1 MLKEKWNIVEKLPP
15 MLSGEELKRRLEI
28 KPFYD
33 GEIRSKTKSERL
45 VALNE
50 IYSIYLPSVMSE
62 EIYSKI
68 YLAMLVKHVN
78 YLFEGLMVLIMAIKV
93 S

>member
-45 VALNE
+45 VALYRR
-50 IYSIYLPSVMSE
+50 ISFL
-62 EIYSKI
+62 
-68 YLAMLVKHVN
+68 
-78 YLFEGLMVLIMAIKV
+78 
-93 S
+93 